1 MRKSSQKLLTVCVVA
16 ICLALP
22 LSFVTG
28 RINGLVFGGMFGG
41 RILDQETN
49 QPVSGAYVIATWA
62 DYSFNRTTCVH
73 MDIDITDKQGHY
85 FFSPWVDTVGR
96 IVVSQES
103 SMVVVY
109 APGYEQVTYV
119 GSLYVRKYRGTPKER
134 IKQLNRISSLF
145 CGSGS
150 EELPKKK
157 RRVRKDMYFEAKE
170 SLESVSDDPGG
181 KFAYRVEF
189 LRRKC
194 GESCQ

>member
-1 MRKSSQKLLTVCVVA
+1 MSKANRKHLMLYVVA
-16 ICLALP
+16 ICLAVP
-22 LSFVTG
+22 LSFVAA
-28 RINGLVFGGMFGG
+28 RIVGLVFGGMFGG

-49 QPVSGAYVIATWA
+49 QPVSGAYVIATWT

-73 MDIDITDKQGHY
+73 MDIEITDEQGDY
-85 FFSPWVDTVGR
+85 FFGPWVDTVGR
-96 IVVSQES
+96 IVVSQDS
-103 SMVVVY
+103 PGIVVY

-119 GSLYVRKYRGTPKER
+119 GPLYVGKYRGAPKER
-134 IKQLNRISSLF
+134 IRQLNRISSLF

-157 RRVRKDMYFEAKE
+157 RRVRKDMYLEAKE
-170 SLESVSDDPGG
+170 FLESVSDDPGG

-194 GESCQ
+194 GEPCQ

>member
-1 MRKSSQKLLTVCVVA
+1 MRKSSQKLLTVYVVA

-119 GSLYVRKYRGTPKER
+119 GSLYVRKYHDTPKER
-134 IKQLNRISSLF
+134 IKATESYISHCSVAV
-145 CGSGS
+145 GS
-150 EELPKKK
+150 ENC
-157 RRVRKDMYFEAKE
+157 RRRSAAFARDMYFEAE
-170 SLESVSDDPGG
+170 ASSGECSQMTRAEVYVS
-181 KFAYRVEF
+181 R
-189 LRRKC
+189 
-194 GESCQ
+194 

>member
-119 GSLYVRKYRGTPKER
+119 GSLYVRKHHETPKER
-134 IKQLNRISSLF
+134 IKELRRIEAQF
-145 CGSGS
+145 CGRHSSHS
-150 EELPKKK
+150 EQLVH
-157 RRVRKDMYFEAKE
+157 RMYRDMYYEARTVAA
-170 SLESVSDDPGG
+170 SNYS
-181 KFAYRVEF
+181 
-189 LRRKC
+189 
-194 GESCQ
+194 